1 MNMAVNIVFE
11 TNDRSRI
18 LKSRFIDRKV
28 SDIEELEELLAE
40 IRTQYELAEMA
51 NDDIRELDRKAKFDP
66 TVL

>member
-1 MNMAVNIVFE
+1 MNVTVNIVFE

-66 TVL
+66 TIL